1 MQLSAH
7 LVGRGSVT
15 LFLETRDRFF
25 GEVYSDGDFHS
36 NTLVVV
42 DGLVREGMLL
52 AATAVTALP

>member
-1 MQLSAH
+1 
-7 LVGRGSVT
+7 VT

-25 GEVYSDGDFHS
+25 GEVYPDGDFHS

-52 AATAVTALP
+52 AVTAVTALP